1 MSLSNFTL
9 KWSSLT
15 AVGWKDIILDKPL
28 AELSDDAIQH
38 VTDTATSVCVFCSD
52 ESDVPAIMEHMQVTK
67 DALQWKG
74 DITTSPSSY
83 ESKRT
88 GKIISGFRV
97 GFNKELSRNMG
108 LLAFNERLAGMAR

>member
-1 MSLSNFTL
+1 
-9 KWSSLT
+9 
-15 AVGWKDIILDKPL
+15 
-28 AELSDDAIQH
+28 
-38 VTDTATSVCVFCSD
+38 
-52 ESDVPAIMEHMQVTK
+52 MEHMQVTK

-83 ESKRT
+83 ENKQ